1 MSRPTSER
9 PSSPGHGVPGH
20 QAPGRRGPG
29 RHRVDRAA
37 GVRCTDLPGVRER
50 LLAQQRRTHGQN
62 AFMRWLLPT
71 APSGR
76 HTWNF
81 LALAGGRPRTAFA
94 IILSL

>member
-1 MSRPTSER
+1 MSRPMTAR
-9 PSSPGHGVPGH
+9 PPTMPTGNPAGSAV
-20 QAPGRRGPG
+20 GRRDTG
-29 RHRVDRAA
+29 RHRISRAS
-37 GVRCTDLPGVRER
+37 GVRVTDLPAVRER
-50 LLAQQRRTHGQN
+50 LEHRGVQHRN

-81 LALAGGRPRTAFA
+81 LAMSGGRPRTAFA

>member
-1 MSRPTSER
+1 
-9 PSSPGHGVPGH
+9 
-20 QAPGRRGPG
+20 
-29 RHRVDRAA
+29 
-37 GVRCTDLPGVRER
+37 VRER
-50 LLAQQRRTHGQN
+50 LQAHQRRTHGQN

>member
-9 PSSPGHGVPGH
+9 PSSTPGHS
-20 QAPGRRGPG
+20 APGRRGTG
-29 RHRVDRAA
+29 RHRIERAA

-50 LLAQQRRTHGQN
+50 LQAQQRRTHGQN

>member
-1 MSRPTSER
+1 MSRPTSQR
-9 PSSPGHGVPGH
+9 PASIPGHA
-20 QAPGRRGPG
+20 APGRRGPG
-29 RHRVDRAA
+29 RHRIDRPS
-37 GVRCTDLPGVRER
+37 GVRVTDLPAVRER
-50 LLAQQRRTHGQN
+50 LMADRRQSHGRN

-81 LALAGGRPRTAFA
+81 LAMAGGRPRTAFA

>member
-1 MSRPTSER
+1 MSRPMSER
-9 PSSPGHGVPGH
+9 PSSTPGHSAPGH
-20 QAPGRRGPG
+20 SAPGRRAAG
-29 RHRVDRAA
+29 RHRIERPT

-50 LLAQQRRTHGQN
+50 LQAHRRTRPRN
-62 AFMRWLLPT
+62 AVMRWLLPT

-76 HTWNF
+76 HTWDF